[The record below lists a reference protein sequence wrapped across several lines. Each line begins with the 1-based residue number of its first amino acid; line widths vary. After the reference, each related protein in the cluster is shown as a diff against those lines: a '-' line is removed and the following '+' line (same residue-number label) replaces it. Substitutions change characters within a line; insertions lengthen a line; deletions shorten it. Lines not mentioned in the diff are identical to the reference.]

1 MFRVRVLAGL
11 ILVLCGGI
19 FLQAQ
24 EPAVLG
30 TISVRASGEQKW
42 KGDLWSAEGEV
53 LISYQD
59 VRIQCDRVQLNKA
72 TGDIEAEGHVILD
85 QGPSRMSA
93 DSLRYNLR
101 KKEGTFTNAKG
112 SAPPSFSFT
121 GDVIERLDQTHY
133 KILNG
138 TFTSCETEGRPPWDL
153 HLREALIEEDGYGR
167 FKGVGFRV
175 KRVPVLYFPYLLWP
189 MKRTRA
195 AGFLVPSLGYS
206 ERRGFFIGNRLF
218 IPLGRSYDTTLHFD
232 YYSKAYYGFGTE
244 FRWAPVEGALGQVFA
259 YGVKDPVSGFWQWK
273 IDGKH
278 KQENFLGFNLLAE
291 VHELSDNDFFQ
302 EFENTVQSNTRR
314 SLYSQF
320 FMTRSSGPG
329 ILNIRFDRRVT
340 FLSTEDVTLHQLPE
354 VEYRV
359 RSTRVG
365 NSSFFWNLITS
376 ANLFD
381 VDRGGD
387 LKGSYGRV
395 DLFPEIS
402 YTVPGPVWLSMTP
415 TIGGRETWYSD
426 RYTDDRKGFE
436 GESLNRSYYQAGLDL
451 VGPSFSRIF
460 DLHNDKGTRIKH
472 LIEPRIEYNYL
483 SDPTTDTSLLPV
495 FDEVDSAVNTN
506 RVKFTLSNRLYRRS
520 NRSSSAEEFLSLD
533 IFQEYSFDRPLS
545 YGAEGKTSQR
555 GPYGAALRFVPI
567 QGATVDGRVS
577 VDALS
582 HKIRS
587 MSLSTSMSR
596 KVYNTG
602 FTWYESYSPTTGDRT
617 SSQAQVRFGLNNPDF
632 PLKFDVQVAYDIQ
645 QKTMQQQRFS
655 VGYTGSC
662 WGVRAEYRNL
672 QSAYYPARDYRIIF
686 SLKGIGDLPVIKG
699 SLSP

>member
-1 MFRVRVLAGL
+1 MSIRRLLSTLLLLLGGVG
-11 ILVLCGGI
+11 IL
-19 FLQAQ
+19 
-24 EPAVLG
+24 PAEEATVLG
-30 TISVRASGEQKW
+30 TISVRASGTQEW
-42 KGDLWSAEGEV
+42 KGDIWSAEGDV

-59 VRIQCDRVQLNKA
+59 VRIQCDRVQLDKA

-85 QGPSRMSA
+85 QGPSRMSS

-112 SAPPSFSFT
+112 YAPPSFSFT
-121 GDVIERLDQTHY
+121 GDVIERLDERHY

-175 KRVPVLYFPYLLWP
+175 KRVPVLYFPYVLWP

-195 AGFLVPSLGYS
+195 AGLLVPSLGYS

-232 YYSKAYYGFGTE
+232 YYSKSYYGLGAE
-244 FRWAPVEGALGQVFA
+244 FRWAPVEGALGQVFG
-259 YGVKDPVSGFWQWK
+259 YGVKDPESGFWQWK

-278 KQENFLGFNLLAE
+278 KQDDFLGFSLLAE

-329 ILNIRFDRRVT
+329 ILNIRLDRRVT
-340 FLSTEDVTLHQLPE
+340 FLSTDDVTLHQLPE

-359 RSTRVG
+359 RSTRLG
-365 NSSFFWNLITS
+365 SSSFYWNLITS

-387 LKGSYGRV
+387 LKGAYGRV

-402 YTVPGPVWLSMTP
+402 YTIPGPVWLSMTP
-415 TIGGRETWYSD
+415 SVGGRETWYSK
-426 RYTDDRKGFE
+426 RYTDDRRGFE
-436 GESLNRSYYQAGLDL
+436 AESISRSYYRAGLDF

-460 DLHNDKGTRIKH
+460 KLENEKGTRIKH
-472 LIEPRIEYNYL
+472 LIEPRIEYHYL
-483 SDPTTDTSLLPV
+483 SDPGSDASSIPV
-495 FDEVDSAVNTN
+495 FDEVDSAINTN
-506 RVKFTLSNRLYRRS
+506 RLKFTLSNRLYTRS
-520 NRSSSAEEFLSLD
+520 NRSTSAAEVLSLD
-533 IFQEYSFDRPLS
+533 LFQEYSFDRPLS
-545 YGAEGKTSQR
+545 YGADGKTSQR
-555 GPYGAALRFVPI
+555 GPYGAALRFTPTK
-567 QGATVDGRVS
+567 GATVDARTS
-577 VDALS
+577 LDAIS
-582 HKIRS
+582 HKLRS
-587 MSLSTSMSR
+587 LSLSTTLYRTS
-596 KVYNTG
+596 YNTG
-602 FTWYESYSPTTGDRT
+602 FTWYEGYSATTGERT
-617 SSQAQVRFGLNNPDF
+617 SSQAQVRFGLNKADF
-632 PLKFDVQVAYDIQ
+632 PLKFDMQVAYDIQ
-645 QKTMQQQRFS
+645 KQSMQQQRFS

-699 SLSP
+699 SISR